1 MWSNRWHEL
10 KSYLFFLR
18 DARGPH
24 GVHSPFVYQLITVVL
39 RDKNRSSK
47 FQLIE
52 QERKQLRKSQDV
64 IEVQDF
70 GAGSRMNNGTM
81 RSVADIARIA
91 LQPAKNAHAIA
102 LLAKHAG
109 AVNILELGTS
119 LGVTTAHLAAYL
131 PYSSVYT
138 IEGSSAIAEVAQ
150 NVWKRA
156 DLNSIDITTGSFANV
171 LDFVLAK
178 MQSVDFVII
187 DGDHRGEA
195 CLSYL
200 DKIIP
205 YTTERTVFILDDI
218 YWSPSMTDA
227 WNQCVSDERFSLTL
241 DFFDFGV
248 LYRSKGRVKEHFKLY
263 RPWL

>member
-10 KSYLFFLR
+10 KSYLTFLW

-24 GVHSPFVYQLITVVL
+24 GVHSPFVYHLITVVL
-39 RDKNRSSK
+39 RDKNRNSK
-47 FQLIE
+47 FQSIE
-52 QERKQLRKSQDV
+52 RERKQLRKSRDV

-70 GAGSRMNNGTM
+70 GAGSRIHKG
-81 RSVADIARIA
+81 VARTVGDIAQVA

-109 AVNILELGTS
+109 ASNILELGTS
-119 LGVTTAHLAAYL
+119 LGVTTAHLAACL
-131 PYSSVYT
+131 PDSSVYT
-138 IEGSSAIAEVAQ
+138 IEGSSSIAEVAR

-156 DLNSIDITTGSFANV
+156 ELNSIDLTTGCFANV
-171 LDFVLAK
+171 LDDVLAK

-187 DGDHRGEA
+187 DGDHRGDA
-195 CLSYL
+195 CLSYI

-205 YTTERTVFILDDI
+205 YTTEHTVFVLDDI
-218 YWSPSMTDA
+218 YWSLSMTEA
-227 WNQCVSDERFSLTL
+227 WNQCISDERFSLTL